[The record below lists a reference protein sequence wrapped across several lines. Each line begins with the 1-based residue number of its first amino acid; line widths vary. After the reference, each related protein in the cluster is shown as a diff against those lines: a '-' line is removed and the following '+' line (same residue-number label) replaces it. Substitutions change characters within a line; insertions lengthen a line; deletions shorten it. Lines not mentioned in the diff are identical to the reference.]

1 MLKIVDILYY
11 ICYNVIENKIKGGE
25 NMQKYLLNNLIIERL
40 ITERRT
46 ANAERQ
52 KEINDEL
59 TKRYNI
65 KYKYIKDNK

>member
-1 MLKIVDILYY
+1 M
-11 ICYNVIENKIKGGE
+11 IENKIKGGE
-25 NMQKYLLNNLIIERL
+25 NMQDFLLNNLIIERL

>member
-1 MLKIVDILYY
+1 
-11 ICYNVIENKIKGGE
+11 
-25 NMQKYLLNNLIIERL
+25 MQDFLLNNLIIERL

-65 KYKYIKDNK
+65 KYMLLVSGKTN